1 MMEDLK
7 PVLEGLGIDVDGALK
22 RMMGS
27 EALFLRLMKKF
38 ASDTSYE
45 KLKEAI
51 EKQDYE
57 EAYRAAH
64 TLKGA
69 SGNLGLNPIM
79 VTAGRISDK
88 LKNNDSGTLEADFA
102 ELTKVHGEIF
112 EVLRGL

>member
-1 MMEDLK
+1 MGELK
-7 PVLEGLGIDVDGALK
+7 PILEGLGVDVDGALK

-38 ASDTSYE
+38 GADTNYE
-45 KLKEAI
+45 KLKAAI
-51 EKQDYE
+51 EAQDYE

-69 SGNLGLNPIM
+69 AGNLGLNPIM
-79 VTAGRISDK
+79 DTAGRISDK
-88 LKNNDSGTLEADFA
+88 LKADDRSTLEADFA

-112 EVLRGL
+112 EVLRTL